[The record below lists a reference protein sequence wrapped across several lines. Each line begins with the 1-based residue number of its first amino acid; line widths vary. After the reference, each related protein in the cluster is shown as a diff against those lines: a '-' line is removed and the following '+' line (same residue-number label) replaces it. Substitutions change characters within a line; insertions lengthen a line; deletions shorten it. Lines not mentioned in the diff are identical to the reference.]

1 MALTDIPSGMVTS
14 PGMLQYER
22 RQGGREGGRERRKSA
37 RGKREKRKSYNTFV
51 ATQRRSHT
59 SNNYIT

>member
-22 RQGGREGGRERRKSA
+22 RQGGRERREGGRE
-37 RGKREKRKSYNTFV
+37 GGREGEKKECEGEEGEM
-51 ATQRRSHT
+51 
-59 SNNYIT
+59 